1 MTRPYR
7 KYILDTHLF
16 IDGFRDPAAKE
27 TLQQFH
33 RLFAPFEYLNVVV
46 AQELRAGTRSL
57 QDRRALER
65 QVLEVFERA
74 GRTIVPSAAAWQQSG
89 DVLAEMARK
98 DGLEIARVS
107 KSFANDII
115 LAISCREAGCV
126 LVTGNT
132 SDFTRIRRFVPLEF
146 EAPWPWSAATQ
157 SHP

>member
-1 MTRPYR
+1 MKRRCR
-7 KYILDTHLF
+7 KYVLDTHLF

-27 TLQQFH
+27 ALQQFH
-33 RLFAPFEYLNVVV
+33 RLFAPFEYLSVVV
-46 AQELRAGTRSL
+46 AQELRAGTRSP

-65 QVLEVFERA
+65 HVLDVFERA

-107 KSFANDII
+107 KSFANDIL
-115 LAISCREAGCV
+115 LAIACRDSGCV

-132 SDFTRIRRFVPLEF
+132 RDFGRIRRFVSFEF
-146 EAPWPWSAATQ
+146 AAPWPWTTR
-157 SHP
+157 